1 LRFFVGHP
9 GDGDADDHGRENETA
24 TPALLRQSVR
34 QLGYCGKESIR
45 RRRKL
50 SDQIMFLIKRTKMV
64 AGIRERKR
72 LRRSSARCMK

>member
-1 LRFFVGHP
+1 MAMHMIMGGKR
-9 GDGDADDHGRENETA
+9 DGDAC
-24 TPALLRQSVR
+24 PPIIRQSVR

-45 RRRKL
+45 KRRKL

>member
-34 QLGYCGKESIR
+34 QLGYCGKESIY

-64 AGIRERKR
+64 AGIREKKR
-72 LRRSSARCMK
+72 PRRSSARRMK